1 MGKNKAFK
9 NRPHNDL
16 SAFGNRLWALMEN
29 VYDNPKDLATV
40 LYDSGLVKVNSY
52 RAAYNE
58 EWVTRKNAIGSITKK
73 IEAHLNATEVDDA
86 QGEMIRA
93 YCSVF
98 HCSADYL
105 FGFTPV
111 KSGDIEIRRICERTG
126 LSEKAVQNLAQQLD
140 DRIVPTHISLI
151 WSRLLESELFF
162 YLPSDWRAAYQE
174 ACEIIKCEAAAQ
186 AIADALKEG
195 KLQGIEEAMLAENIK
210 MAAKKKQEHY
220 AAYHGMLYK
229 LSQDIT
235 EALGSL
241 TKVQTEKERVYDRAY
256 SNILKQY
263 RRKIAALKGE
273 SLPPEPDDEH
283 FEWNVHIL

>member
-73 IEAHLNATEVDDA
+73 IEAHLNATEVDGA

-105 FGFTPV
+105 FGFTPI
-111 KSGDIEIRRICERTG
+111 KSEDIEIRRICERTG
-126 LSEKAVQNLAQQLD
+126 LSEKAVKNLTQELD
-140 DRIVPTHISLI
+140 ERIVPSHISMS
-151 WSRLLESELFF
+151 WSSLLESEMFF
-162 YLPSDWRAAYQE
+162 NLPVDWSAAYRE
-174 ACEIIKCEAAAQ
+174 ACETIKSEAASQ

-195 KLQGIEEAMLAENIK
+195 KLHGIEEAMVAENIK
-210 MAAKKKQEHY
+210 TAVKKKEEHY
-220 AAYHGMLYK
+220 AAYYGMLYK
-229 LSQDIT
+229 LSQNIT
-235 EALGSL
+235 ETLDSL
-241 TKVQTEKERVYDRAY
+241 TEGQTKKECVYDRAY

-273 SLPPEPDDEH
+273 PLPPEPDDKQ